1 MSLLLIHSEAIRL
14 KKLLKLEMIL
24 DIIFWFFSNKENI
37 EIKGK
42 LEKLKSFVIENEI
55 DEIYCSLKEVS
66 NAQLKQII
74 AFSDENKKTIKF
86 IPDSKEIFSKNYKLI
101 IMIPFRFFR

>member
-1 MSLLLIHSEAIRL
+1 
-14 KKLLKLEMIL
+14 
-24 DIIFWFFSNKENI
+24 
-37 EIKGK
+37 
-42 LEKLKSFVIENEI
+42 
-55 DEIYCSLKEVS
+55 LKEVS

-101 IMIPFRFFR
+101 IMTLPVLSLKKTVLNDPTIKIFKRG